1 MYKNAKTLSMKQYG
15 KRRIVVDKPHHK
27 YQEMPPTRHIIKRIQ
42 REAPPIQPVQYEDNT
57 ENVIEKLNDLI
68 SWANT

>member
-1 MYKNAKTLSMKQYG
+1 
-15 KRRIVVDKPHHK
+15 
-27 YQEMPPTRHIIKRIQ
+27 MPPTRHIIKRIQ